1 MSITNHIAYF
11 RLASEN
17 FGLINKVFR
26 RDLIVPEFKQFTDE
40 LTLIYNKCK
49 SNKEGKARVDQSM
62 LCSLLI
68 SDILTKIECFVH
80 PPTDEVKP

>member
-49 SNKEGKARVDQSM
+49 SNREGKVRVDPFTIF
-62 LCSLLI
+62 SLLT
-68 SDILTKIECFVH
+68 SDYLYVECFLH
-80 PPTDEVKP
+80 PPTDEIKP